1 MEERL
6 KQRLAELPD
15 KAGIYFFK
23 NAGGE
28 IVYIGK
34 ARSLRDRVRSYF
46 LAPADLKVAGIRAE
60 TADIDFILTGSEKEA
75 AFLENNFV
83 QRYQPKFNLRLKDDK
98 SFPYLKLTVAEK
110 FPGVSL
116 TRKVEDD
123 GARYFGPFS
132 PASQARKTIHLLN
145 RYFGIRGC
153 EEAVPG
159 RRRRAC
165 LEHDLKLCSAPC
177 VGSIG
182 EAEYGENVTHA
193 LLFLEGR
200 TEQLLRAVKQRM
212 AEASARLDYEQ
223 AVHWRDLIRTIEQI
237 KERPQLIS
245 VGLEDTDII
254 GLARDRDRLALYVF
268 FMRRGKVRDAE
279 EIVVREP
286 EDVSIESALAR
297 LLDSFYGQ
305 SDDLPDKV
313 LLSHPVSSLQGLAA
327 GISQKKGSKMR
338 VSVPQRGRDRR
349 LVEMAVRNAERLL
362 RRTET
367 ESPALDELA
376 QILKLDEPP
385 GRIEGLDIS
394 NTGGEEAV
402 GSVVV
407 FERGEPSRS
416 EYRKYRIKSVSGPN
430 DVASL
435 KEVVGR
441 RYARV
446 LREGLKLPD
455 LVLVDGGK
463 GQLHT
468 AQTELARLGLAA
480 LPVVSLA
487 KREEVVFTPAEKE
500 GLRLDRTAPA
510 LKLLQHIRD
519 EAHRF
524 AVTFHRQRRK
534 KKSFAS

>member
-1 MEERL
+1 MEEKL

-34 ARSLRDRVRSYF
+34 ARSLKDRVRTYF
-46 LAPADLKVAGIRAE
+46 VTPADLKVANIMAE
-60 TADIDFILTGSEKEA
+60 TVDIDFILTGSEKEA

-98 SFPYLKLTVAEK
+98 SFPYLKLTVGEK
-110 FPGVSL
+110 YPGITL

-123 GARYFGPFS
+123 GVRYFGPFS

-145 RYFGIRGC
+145 KYFGIRGC
-153 EEAVPG
+153 EESIPG
-159 RRRRAC
+159 KRRRAC

-182 EAEYGENVTHA
+182 EAEYRENVTNA

-200 TEQLLRAVKQRM
+200 TDQLLRALKKKMV
-212 AEASARLDYEQ
+212 EASAGLDFEQ
-223 AVHWRDLIRTIEQI
+223 AAHWRDLIRTIEQL

-245 VGLEDTDII
+245 VSLEDTDIF
-254 GLARDRDRLALYVF
+254 GLARDKDRLALYVF
-268 FMRRGKVRDAE
+268 FMRRGKVREAE
-279 EIVVREP
+279 ELVVREP
-286 EDVSIESALAR
+286 EDEPEGAALAR
-297 LLDSFYGQ
+297 ILDSFYGR
-305 SDDLPDKV
+305 SEDLPDRV
-313 LLSHPVSSLQGLAA
+313 LLSHPIASSPELTGRVSR
-327 GISQKKGSKMR
+327 KKGSSVR
-338 VSVPQRGRDRR
+338 VSVPRRGRDKK

-362 RRTET
+362 KKTRPEH
-367 ESPALDELA
+367 PALSELA
-376 QILKLDEPP
+376 RILGLDRPP
-385 GRIEGLDIS
+385 GRIEAFDIS
-394 NTGGEEAV
+394 NTGGDESV

-407 FERGEPSRS
+407 FDNAEPSRN
-416 EYRKYRIKSVSGPN
+416 EYRKYKIKTVAGPN

-435 KEVVGR
+435 QEVVGR
-441 RYARV
+441 RYARA
-446 LREGLKLPD
+446 LNEGRKLPD
-455 LVLVDGGK
+455 LILIDGGK
-463 GQLHT
+463 GQLH
-468 AQTELARLGLAA
+468 AAETELGKLGLAG

-487 KREEVVFTPAEKE
+487 KRDEVIFRPAEKD

-524 AVTFHRQRRK
+524 AVTYHRQRRK
-534 KKSFAS
+534 KKSMA